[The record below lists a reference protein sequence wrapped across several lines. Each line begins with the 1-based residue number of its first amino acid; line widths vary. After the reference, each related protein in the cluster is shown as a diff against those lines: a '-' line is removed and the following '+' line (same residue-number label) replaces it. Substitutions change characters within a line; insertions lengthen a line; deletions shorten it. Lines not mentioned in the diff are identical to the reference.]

1 MKARVLALAM
11 GLLIVSRV
19 AVAAPPP
26 PVPDI
31 PGHAPKLSI
40 YIAKGAANSCG
51 QGCDRWI
58 AVEGKV
64 DSGAAARVRQF
75 LRKTK
80 GAESLPFYFH
90 SSGGAFR
97 DGLAIGRM
105 LRARN
110 AVARVAKTIV
120 SACSAGTQI
129 DDACLKLKNSGSE
142 LEASLITRGAM
153 CNSACSY
160 LFLGATTRE
169 VAPDAGLGVHTSRII
184 LRFTGNP
191 TPRQQ
196 AEVMASRRSQSNQE
210 AASFI
215 KAMGISHELV
225 DLIRTVAFESGHA
238 LTRQELYRFG
248 IDKRKL
254 VETGWALETK
264 ARPFVQK
271 FALVKKGNDEFR
283 TLEWRLYCEPKD
295 RARLMFIRQF
305 DKEAGV
311 SSIAMVAGSEKPL
324 TFGTRPARVGAYEAW
339 IAVIK
344 SDAVKDL
351 FAQPHLQVGESALMP
366 DGKTTKSLFEID
378 TQGLDG
384 AWTQLSATCFTN
396 PTAPADTSGVTA
408 PAGLPGATLPA
419 TPVPAKNP

>member
-1 MKARVLALAM
+1 MKARIIALAM
-11 GLLIVSRV
+11 GLLVVSHV
-19 AVAAPPP
+19 AVAAPP

-31 PGHAPKLSI
+31 PGHASKLSI

-64 DSGAAARVRQF
+64 DVGAAARIRQF

-80 GAESLPFYFH
+80 SAESLPFYFH
-90 SSGGAFR
+90 SPGGAFR

-120 SACSAGTQI
+120 GACAAGTQI
-129 DDACLKLKNSGSE
+129 DEACLKLKNAGGE
-142 LEASLITRGAM
+142 LEATLMTRGAM

-169 VAPDAGLGVHTSRII
+169 VAPDAALGVHSSRII

-196 AEVMASRRSQSNQE
+196 AEVMANRRSQSNQE
-210 AASFI
+210 ASSFV

-225 DLIRTVAFESGHA
+225 ELIRTIAFESGHV

-248 IDKRKL
+248 IDKREL

-271 FALVKKGNDEFR
+271 FALLKKANDEFR

-305 DKEAGV
+305 DKGAGA

-324 TFGTRPARVGAYEAW
+324 TFGTHPARVGAHEAW

-351 FAQPHLQVGESALMP
+351 FAEPRLQVGESASMP
-366 DGKTTKSLFEID
+366 DGKTTKAMFEID
-378 TQGLDG
+378 TQGLDN
-384 AWTQLSATCFTN
+384 AWTQLSATCLTK
-396 PTAPADTSGVTA
+396 APAATPAVTA
-408 PAGLPGATLPA
+408 PAV
-419 TPVPAKNP
+419 PVPAANR

>member
-1 MKARVLALAM
+1 MKARVFALAM
-11 GLLIVSRV
+11 GLLVVSR
-19 AVAAPPP
+19 AAAAAPP

-64 DSGAAARVRQF
+64 DSGAAARIRQF

-80 GAESLPFYFH
+80 DAEALPFYFH
-90 SSGGAFR
+90 SPGGAFR

-120 SACSAGTQI
+120 GACAAGTQI
-129 DDACLKLKNSGSE
+129 DEACLKLKNAGGE
-142 LEASLITRGAM
+142 LEASLMTRGAM

-169 VAPDAGLGVHTSRII
+169 VAPDAALGVHSSRII

-191 TPRQQ
+191 TPQQ
-196 AEVMASRRSQSNQE
+196 KAQVMADRRNKSNQE
-210 AASFI
+210 AESFV
-215 KAMGISHELV
+215 KSMGISHELIE
-225 DLIRTVAFESGHA
+225 LIRTIAFESGHV
-238 LTRQELYRFG
+238 LKRQELYRFG
-248 IDKRKL
+248 IDKREL
-254 VETGWALETK
+254 IETGWALETK

-271 FALVKKGNDEFR
+271 FALLKKDNDEFR

-305 DKEAGV
+305 DKGTNA
-311 SSIAMVAGSEKPL
+311 SSIAMVSGSEKPL
-324 TFGTRPARVGAYEAW
+324 TFGNIPSRVGGYEVW
-339 IAVIK
+339 TAVIK
-344 SDAVKDL
+344 SEAVKDL
-351 FAQPHLQVGESALMP
+351 FAEPRLQVGESASMP
-366 DGKTTKSLFEID
+366 DGKATKALFEIG
-378 TQGLDG
+378 TQGLGG
-384 AWTQLSATCFTN
+384 AWTQLSATCVTN
-396 PTAPADTSGVTA
+396 AASPAGIPQ
-408 PAGLPGATLPA
+408 PAGLPVPVI
-419 TPVPAKNP
+419 PVPAPAP

>member
-90 SSGGAFR
+90 SPGGAFR

-129 DDACLKLKNSGSE
+129 DDACLKLK
-142 LEASLITRGAM
+142 
-153 CNSACSY
+153 
-160 LFLGATTRE
+160 
-169 VAPDAGLGVHTSRII
+169 
-184 LRFTGNP
+184 
-191 TPRQQ
+191 
-196 AEVMASRRSQSNQE
+196 
-210 AASFI
+210 
-215 KAMGISHELV
+215 
-225 DLIRTVAFESGHA
+225 IRA
-238 LTRQELYRFG
+238 
-248 IDKRKL
+248 
-254 VETGWALETK
+254 
-264 ARPFVQK
+264 
-271 FALVKKGNDEFR
+271 
-283 TLEWRLYCEPKD
+283 
-295 RARLMFIRQF
+295 
-305 DKEAGV
+305 V
-311 SSIAMVAGSEKPL
+311 SSKP
-324 TFGTRPARVGAYEAW
+324 A
-339 IAVIK
+339 
-344 SDAVKDL
+344 
-351 FAQPHLQVGESALMP
+351 
-366 DGKTTKSLFEID
+366 
-378 TQGLDG
+378 
-384 AWTQLSATCFTN
+384 
-396 PTAPADTSGVTA
+396 
-408 PAGLPGATLPA
+408 
-419 TPVPAKNP
+419 